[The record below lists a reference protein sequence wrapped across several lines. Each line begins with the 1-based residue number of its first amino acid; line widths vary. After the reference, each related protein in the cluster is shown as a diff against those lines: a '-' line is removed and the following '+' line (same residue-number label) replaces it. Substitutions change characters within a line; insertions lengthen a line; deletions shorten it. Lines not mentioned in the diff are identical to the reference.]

1 VPTDRP
7 SAPISSRRIGVLGG
21 TFDPP
26 HVGHLVLAVNVRYEL
41 ALDEVLLVVAN
52 DPWQKTAHQR
62 VTPADVRLALV
73 RAAVGDVE
81 GLEASDLEVRRGG
94 TTYTADTL
102 ADLTAAE
109 PGAELFLILG
119 SDAAAGLPT
128 WERAEDVRRLASIVV
143 ATRPGAEQGAP
154 PPASSPTPAAPRL
167 DVSSTDLRARV
178 AAGRP
183 LDFLAPPA
191 VIECIREHRLY
202 G

>member
-1 VPTDRP
+1 
-7 SAPISSRRIGVLGG
+7 
-21 TFDPP
+21 
-26 HVGHLVLAVNVRYEL
+26 
-41 ALDEVLLVVAN
+41 
-52 DPWQKTAHQR
+52 
-62 VTPADVRLALV
+62 
-73 RAAVGDVE
+73 
-81 GLEASDLEVRRGG
+81 VRRGG

-154 PPASSPTPAAPRL
+154 PPGWDWTPVAAPRL